1 MDEFIDAIYL
11 FVGIVNGLT
20 KGQFHHNS
28 SLDETVLRT
37 CGANLAYVDNR
48 RDAKKIHKFDMWS
61 DIRKRFKSKKDFL
74 RWIKSQ
80 KIDEHILDSKSEQF
94 PDFLFKTIWSE
105 NKLIRGSLLE
115 LKDSKGAA
123 ISSFNST
130 LPTKYKSLDEINII
144 NGNDLVSR
152 ITSILDGELTYD
164 KIYNTYQR
172 RNFYLIRT
180 HKNNTQKVKISIVD
194 GSFFETVPK
203 EHLVYQMFLNILRNH
218 LEKKD
223 IKIPSE
229 LLVEIE
235 KSLSFLTD
243 QTIIAAS
250 QTIEKA
256 SINTRFVVTA
266 DVHPEGNPHSSF
278 YPEISERS
286 VNLIIQTSDYNDRI
300 KAHILEIVSD
310 INVLTIQHK
319 RNGKHL
325 VFQFKF

>member
-1 MDEFIDAIYL
+1 MNEFDDGIEL
-11 FVGIVNGLT
+11 FIGIVSGFKYKQINFST
-20 KGQFHHNS
+20 P
-28 SLDETVLRT
+28 LDGIVLKT
-37 CGANLAYVDNR
+37 CSTSLAYIDNR
-48 RDAKKIHKFDMWS
+48 RDALKKYGFDIWNS
-61 DIRKRFKSKKDFL
+61 IKKQLSKKPAFNH
-74 RWIKSQ
+74 WIKT
-80 KIDEHILDSKSEQF
+80 KGIDERILYSKSEQF
-94 PDFLFKTIWSE
+94 PDFLFKVRKSE
-105 NKLIRGSLLE
+105 DTLNCGSLLE
-115 LKDSKGAA
+115 LKDSKGGSVA
-123 ISSFNST
+123 SFNST
-130 LPTKYKSLDEINII
+130 LPSKTKNLDEINII

-152 ITSILDGELTYD
+152 ITSILDGELASD

-194 GSFFETVPK
+194 SSFFETVPK

-218 LEKKD
+218 LKKKD

-286 VNLIIQTSDYNDRI
+286 VNLIVQTSDYNDRI
-300 KAHILEIVSD
+300 KAHILENVSD